1 MSGKVEEIEFDLL
14 LEAIY
19 QSYGY
24 DFRDYAPASLK
35 RRIRKCMNELDV
47 KTISA
52 FQDKILH
59 ETKFFT
65 QLLNTISVDVTS
77 MFRDPDFFLTIREK
91 IFPAIRELPFIRI
104 WHAGCSTG
112 EEIYS
117 MAILL
122 KEEKLYDK
130 ARIYATDMN
139 EAVLAK
145 AKNGIFSLKNI
156 KVYISNYHNAGGNA
170 DFTEYYTAKYDH
182 AIMKPALKNNVVWAQ
197 HNLVTDGSF
206 NEFDIILCRNVMI
219 YFNQPLQEHVHKLFI
234 DSLAVGGVLALGKK
248 ESLHLMPC
256 QENYK
261 VIDERVK
268 LFKRVK

>member
-1 MSGKVEEIEFDLL
+1 MNGKVEEIEFYLL

-35 RRIRKCMNELDV
+35 RRIRKCMNDLGV

-59 ETKFFT
+59 EKKSFT
-65 QLLNTISVDVTS
+65 GFLNTVSIDVTS
-77 MFRDPDFFLTIREK
+77 MFRDPDFFLAVKQK
-91 IFPAIRELPFIRI
+91 IFPMLKNLPFIRI
-104 WHAGCSTG
+104 WHAGCATG

-117 MAILL
+117 LAILL

-139 EAVLAK
+139 DVVLEK
-145 AKNGIFSLKNI
+145 GKNGIFPLKNI
-156 KVYISNYHNAGGNA
+156 QDYTKNYQNAGGEN
-170 DFTEYYTAKYDH
+170 DFSRYYTAKYDH
-182 AIMKPALKNNVVWAQ
+182 AVMNSSLKQNIVWAQ

-206 NEFDIILCRNVMI
+206 NEFDIVFCRNTMI
-219 YFNQPLQEHVHKLFI
+219 YFNQPLQEHVHKLI
-234 DSLAVGGVLALGKK
+234 LDSLAIGGTLGLGKK
-248 ESLHLMPC
+248 ESFHSSSFRD
-256 QENYK
+256 NY
-261 VIDERVK
+261 VDIDDKVK